1 MLVLLYGFLLYTL
14 HTGQCRTQDGEGVV
28 GKGIYQKSRFFLD
41 IFRLFR
47 FRDFMSN
54 CH

>member
-28 GKGIYQKSRFFLD
+28 GKGIIRNQDSLQIFLEY
-41 IFRLFR
+41 F
-47 FRDFMSN
+47 DFETL
-54 CH
+54 